1 MYYVREDSR
10 TCCKNDSE
18 HIKIL
23 DQSLG
28 VLSTQILLIPRHA
41 KQFWVSD
48 EDKLALCRKL
58 ILHLDFRPKHMLKQ
72 LPTIVKRSKDHS
84 VKVKNTVE
92 SMSYPA
98 IYHQWCCPKGIW
110 SLIYLKKKPMP
121 NVCMNSATLDLPP
134 ENQQNRYNAGII
146 TLILFDYKQRSKLT
160 TPWQNWNS
168 WLNCWGLF
176 TNFVMCFSL
185 FFEHPPT
192 YLITPT
198 YLPMVMFWQAI
209 Y

>member
-72 LPTIVKRSKDHS
+72 LPTIVKRSSFCKSQEHCWEH
-84 VKVKNTVE
+84 VLHC
-92 SMSYPA
+92 YIPF
-98 IYHQWCCPKGIW
+98 
-110 SLIYLKKKPMP
+110 
-121 NVCMNSATLDLPP
+121 
-134 ENQQNRYNAGII
+134 
-146 TLILFDYKQRSKLT
+146 ILFWSRFSNYKLINDAVPCHLSGNKLIRT
-160 TPWQNWNS
+160 IALWQWECVYS
-168 WLNCWGLF
+168 SISTDATSIINCMYGILK
-176 TNFVMCFSL
+176 
-185 FFEHPPT
+185 
-192 YLITPT
+192 
-198 YLPMVMFWQAI
+198 
-209 Y
+209 